1 MKTICFFNNKGGV
14 GKTTLTC
21 NIAAQF
27 AAAGKRVLVI
37 DGDPQCN
44 ATQLILGDAEVLS
57 LYWPEGGTIQ
67 KPQTL
72 LDVVSPLQDGDS
84 SILTNVAPLPASS
97 NRFGVALLPG
107 HPKFSLTD
115 DKLSQAWQETR
126 SGDIGGFRKMNW
138 GRTLCSA
145 WDNDYD
151 VAFIDI
157 GPSLGPI
164 NRSFMLACDYF
175 VTPLGADV
183 FSLIGVRNIGDWLQ
197 DWISLYDSGVELC
210 DKRTPGKLDSHGV
223 ERSLPV
229 KHGYAGYTLQQ
240 YIAKSKAG
248 VRRPTATFEKV
259 IQHVPA
265 EIAKSLS
272 SYLVGGLTAESAK
285 LGDVPNMYSLIPL
298 AQLVNAPLNKLKA
311 SDGMVGSQ
319 FKQAEDYAHIYKT
332 FAQRLAQNVG
342 INFGL
347 SEI

>member
-27 AAAGKRVLVI
+27 AAAGQRVIVI

-44 ATQLILGDAEVLS
+44 ATQLILGDTQVLE
-57 LYWPEGGTIQ
+57 LYWPEDEATP
-67 KPQTL
+67 KPPTL

-84 SILTNVAPLPASS
+84 SIRTDVDPLPQSS
-97 NRFGVALLPG
+97 NRFGVSLLPG

-115 DKLSQAWQETR
+115 DKLSLAWQETR

-145 WDNDYD
+145 WGDNYD

-164 NRSFMLACDYF
+164 NRSFMLACDNF

-210 DKRTPGKLDSHGV
+210 DRRTPGKLDSHGIA
-223 ERSLPV
+223 RHLPI
-229 KHGYAGYTLQQ
+229 KKGYAGYTLQQ

-259 IQHVPA
+259 IGHVPG
-265 EIAKSLS
+265 EITKSLS
-272 SYLVGGLTAESAK
+272 PYLVEGLTAESAK

-298 AQLVNAPLNKLKA
+298 AQLANAPLNKLQA

-319 FKQAEDYAHIYKT
+319 FKQAEDYSNIYKS
-332 FAQRLAQNVG
+332 FAKRLAQNIG
-342 INFGL
+342 IDFGAQ
-347 SEI
+347 E